1 MYEVKNMKCLEM
13 FVIYNC
19 LHKTQVKRRDVS
31 LGTEQVGYVK

>member
-19 LHKTQVKRRDVS
+19 LHKIKVKRRDV
-31 LGTEQVGYVK
+31 TQRY